1 MLELISPNF
10 SDLLKPNLQLGKFP
24 DGDSHVHLPPIPA
37 GKQEIT
43 IFHRLYPHQ
52 NDSIV
57 ELLLILG
64 SLVSDGHRVSV
75 VVPYLPY
82 ARQDKKKMD
91 GEVKSAEAL
100 CDLLHRAGCAKL
112 ITFDCHFLN
121 AEGPAEYGGL
131 AIENLSM
138 GEALIE
144 HAKKIFG
151 LEPFEVI
158 GPDGGA
164 AYLVKNWGGKHLTK
178 VRGEYDANSAHK
190 QRHIESLTGD
200 MGVKGKNVLI
210 LDDMISSGSTMA
222 RALEMARE
230 QGAEKIG
237 CAATHGLFLHNALDK
252 LQKVADFVFSSDTI
266 VSSRAEVSI
275 KARLTDHLQGGA
287 KLF

>member
-131 AIENLSM
+131 PPQNLSM
-138 GEALIE
+138 GGAFIE
-144 HAKKIFG
+144 HAKK
-151 LEPFEVI
+151 
-158 GPDGGA
+158 
-164 AYLVKNWGGKHLTK
+164 
-178 VRGEYDANSAHK
+178 
-190 QRHIESLTGD
+190 
-200 MGVKGKNVLI
+200 
-210 LDDMISSGSTMA
+210 
-222 RALEMARE
+222 
-230 QGAEKIG
+230 KI
-237 CAATHGLFLHNALDK
+237 
-252 LQKVADFVFSSDTI
+252 
-266 VSSRAEVSI
+266 
-275 KARLTDHLQGGA
+275 RL
-287 KLF
+287 